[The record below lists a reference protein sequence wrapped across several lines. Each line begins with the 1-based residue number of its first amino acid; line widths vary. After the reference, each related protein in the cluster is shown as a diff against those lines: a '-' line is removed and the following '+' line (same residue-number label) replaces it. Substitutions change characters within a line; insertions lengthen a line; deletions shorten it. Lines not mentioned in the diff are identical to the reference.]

1 MRRGLFVDYLDIVG
15 PFNPSTARPESYTKI
30 FICGQKTDAVRA
42 DDSEQADGARV
53 PAPGDAGGDCS
64 RSSSSCGS
72 RSAKAIRSTKGS
84 AWRFRRFSHRPTSSS
99 ASKRIRRPR
108 AELQS
113 ADAERVRAHA
123 GAQGRGYAAPRVEE
137 YPVSD
142 IELASRLSYFLWAS
156 MPDAEL
162 MRVAK
167 AGTLRQPAVLEA
179 QVRRMMADP
188 KGFNL
193 VENWAAQWLQLRNL
207 GRTKPDPEAVSN
219 GRRRAPRCD
228 AQRDDDVRRRHH

>member
-1 MRRGLFVDYLDIVG
+1 M
-15 PFNPSTARPESYTKI
+15 
-30 FICGQKTDAVRA
+30 
-42 DDSEQADGARV
+42 
-53 PAPGDAGGDCS
+53 
-64 RSSSSCGS
+64 
-72 RSAKAIRSTKGS
+72 
-84 AWRFRRFSHRPTSSS
+84 RPTSGFSETGRTCL
-99 ASKRIRRPR
+99 AR
-108 AELQS
+108 
-113 ADAERVRAHA
+113 HA
-123 GAQGRGYAAPRVEE
+123 GAAAQRRRRSDDDARDE

-188 KGFNL
+188 KGYNL

-207 GRTKPDPEAVSN
+207 GRTKPDPKRFPTVDDELLDAMRKETRCSSRRSSRKIEASSTSST
-219 GRRRAPRCD
+219 RRLRSSTVRSRVTMASRAWT
-228 AQRDDDVRRRHH
+228 AKSSSA